1 MELNSCENIEF
12 IRKKWTQYIITLDEK
27 LSFLQTSY
35 YNMHLGYVMAN
46 RLTKNKLK
54 YLDNT
59 IKFFDKLY
67 DEKKL
72 PITIENTYTKGGDFF
87 NMGTEVEDFIYIFKK
102 QKI

>member
-12 IRKKWTQYIITLDEK
+12 IRNKWTQYIIALDEK

-54 YLDNT
+54 YL
-59 IKFFDKLY
+59 
-67 DEKKL
+67 
-72 PITIENTYTKGGDFF
+72 
-87 NMGTEVEDFIYIFKK
+87 
-102 QKI
+102 